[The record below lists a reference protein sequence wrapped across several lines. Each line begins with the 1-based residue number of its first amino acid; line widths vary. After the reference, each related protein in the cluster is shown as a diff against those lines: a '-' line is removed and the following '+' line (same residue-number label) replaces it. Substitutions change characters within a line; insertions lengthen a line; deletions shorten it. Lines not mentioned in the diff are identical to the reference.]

1 MLWNQ
6 EWAINLVKNKKPIFL
21 VDAMLG
27 KLAKKLRILGFDTVY
42 SSDKEDNELIQIA
55 KNEKRILI
63 TKDVQL
69 AKKCTKNQVETIEL
83 TGLDE
88 IEQFVQI
95 NDKVNLGKLLVKG
108 SVSRCTLCNGVLEII
123 EKKYVQ
129 NSIPDGVLENSE
141 EFWKCKNCKKIY
153 WEGSHITNLQKFL
166 EKLNDK
172 L

>member
-6 EWAINLVKNKKPIFL
+6 ELANKQVINKKPIFL

-27 KLAKKLRILGFDTVY
+27 KLAKKLRLLGYDTVY
-42 SSDKEDNELIQIA
+42 SSNKDDNELIQIA
-55 KNEKRILI
+55 KNERRVLI
-63 TKDVQL
+63 TKDVEL
-69 AKKCTKNQVETIEL
+69 AKKCIKNQVETIEI

-95 NDKVNLGKLLVKG
+95 NDRVNLGKLLIKG
-108 SVSRCTLCNGVLEII
+108 SVSRCTLCNGILEVT

-129 NSIPDGVLENSE
+129 NSLPEGVLENTE

-153 WEGSHITNLQKFL
+153 WEGSHITNLQKFMA
-166 EKLNDK
+166 KLNDK